1 MTNEDKYTGRKS
13 LMKTQLES
21 KTPATTAAVRKAA
34 QASNREAALMHKYA
48 EDHVDWLMK
57 VARGDLE
64 APSAVQ
70 TLAVKTVNELL
81 LGVEEER
88 HKSGTDKV
96 TINITGIGGPKDVEG
111 ITIEGE
117 SDDDL

>member
-1 MTNEDKYTGRKS
+1 MKDDTGRKS

-21 KTPATTAAVRKAA
+21 KKPTTSAAIRKAA
-34 QASNREAALMHKYA
+34 QASNREAALVHKYA
-48 EDHVDWLMK
+48 DSHVDWLMR
-57 VARGDLE
+57 VARGEIE

-70 TLAVKTVNELL
+70 ALAVKTVNELL

-88 HKSGTDKV
+88 HKSSTDKV

-111 ITIEGE
+111 VTIEGG